1 MIQKF
6 NKKIKITSNSQ
17 ELNNLKICNLM
28 KVLLLLKIKIQLLK
42 DLQVLETAKNI
53 QNNKMEKTLDASL
66 KAFQILILVKLNKI

>member
-6 NKKIKITSNSQ
+6 NKKIKITLNSQ

-53 QNNKMEKTLDASL
+53 QNNKM
-66 KAFQILILVKLNKI
+66 KIIMIRH

>member
-6 NKKIKITSNSQ
+6 NKKIKITLNSQ

-66 KAFQILILVKLNKI
+66 KVFQILILVKLNKI

>member
-6 NKKIKITSNSQ
+6 NKKIKITSISP

-66 KAFQILILVKLNKI
+66 KVFQILILVKLNKI

>member
-6 NKKIKITSNSQ
+6 NKKIKITLNSQ

-53 QNNKMEKTLDASL
+53 QNNKM
-66 KAFQILILVKLNKI
+66 